1 MITRGL
7 ISSESLLYLSPE
19 LTISWRL
26 IRHCRS
32 MESIMAVAA
41 PGVLVRTTVLVATFL
56 ALFVQRSH
64 GAGGAVWLNAHAT
77 FYGAS
82 DGGGTMGIISFSL
95 LFNMV
100 LLNIVKAITA

>member
-1 MITRGL
+1 
-7 ISSESLLYLSPE
+7 
-19 LTISWRL
+19 
-26 IRHCRS
+26 
-32 MESIMAVAA
+32 MESIMAGAA
-41 PGVLVRTTVLVATFL
+41 PGVLVRTTILVATFL

-82 DGGGTMGIISFSL
+82 DGGGTMGITSFS

-100 LLNIVKAITA
+100 LLNIAILLNIVKAITA

>member
-1 MITRGL
+1 
-7 ISSESLLYLSPE
+7 
-19 LTISWRL
+19 
-26 IRHCRS
+26 
-32 MESIMAVAA
+32 MAGAA
-41 PGVLVRTTVLVATFL
+41 PGVLVRTTILVATFL

-82 DGGGTMGIISFSL
+82 DGGGTMGITSFS

-100 LLNIVKAITA
+100 LLNIAILLNIVKAITA

>member
-1 MITRGL
+1 
-7 ISSESLLYLSPE
+7 
-19 LTISWRL
+19 
-26 IRHCRS
+26 
-32 MESIMAVAA
+32 MESIMAGAA

-82 DGGGTMGIISFSL
+82 DGGGTMGITSFSL
-95 LFNMV
+95 SLFNMV
-100 LLNIVKAITA
+100 LLNIAILLNIGKAITA

>member
-1 MITRGL
+1 
-7 ISSESLLYLSPE
+7 
-19 LTISWRL
+19 
-26 IRHCRS
+26 
-32 MESIMAVAA
+32 MAGTA
-41 PGVLVRTTVLVATFL
+41 PGIVVRTTVLVATFL

-82 DGGGTMGIISFSL
+82 DGGGTMGITSFS

-100 LLNIVKAITA
+100 LLNITILLNIVKAITA